1 MITKAQTD
9 EFLAHP
15 LYKLLRS
22 DVEEMLVHEQAGIMQ
37 LDPAT
42 AGVDYPYRKGIYDGI
57 KRVLVLFDTILVNY
71 HVVERALNK
80 QGG

>member
-1 MITKAQTD
+1 MTRAQID
-9 EFLAHP
+9 EFLNHP

-22 DVEEMLVHEQAGIMQ
+22 DVEEMALHEQAHIMQ

-42 AGVDYPYRKGIYDGI
+42 AGVDFPYRKGVHDGI
-57 KRVLVLFDTILVNY
+57 KRVLVLLDSTLAESR
-71 HVVERALNK
+71 VVERALTK